1 MGGSIVPR
9 EQKGCG
15 FDPWSD
21 VIRKEKGNRPELQPV
36 WREEGDAGPPHPGGG
51 RQGAGSLA
59 ALTSQWTQW
68 WERRPQYFTLVE
80 VHLRGG
86 RHSPADLMVCTFPVT
101 AAAARFPKC
110 SGLNNRNLSSPSS
123 GDRKYKIEVW
133 AGPGSLQRLRRWGLP
148 AWCAF
153 RGCPQ
158 SWRPLASSCIITMVS
173 LCLHHHGPSSISV
186 CVSKSSFLNKTT
198 GHWVRP
204 HPNQQDLIFI

>member
-1 MGGSIVPR
+1 MEGRGRCRPTS
-9 EQKGCG
+9 
-15 FDPWSD
+15 PW
-21 VIRKEKGNRPELQPV
+21 
-36 WREEGDAGPPHPGGG
+36 G
-51 RQGAGSLA
+51 RQAGCWLPGCSHLPVDAVVGKA
-59 ALTSQWTQW
+59 AAVLHTRGGKPAGWTSQPG
-68 WERRPQYFTLVE
+68 RPDG
-80 VHLRGG
+80 VH
-86 RHSPADLMVCTFPVT
+86 VPVT

-123 GDRKYKIEVW
+123 GDRKYNIEVW

-148 AWCAF
+148 AWCAV
-153 RGCPQ
+153 RGCRQ

-173 LCLHHHGPSSISV
+173 LCLHHHGPSSVPV